1 MSSCACCGG
10 VGYCFV
16 CSGFASALEFLAIL
30 RSIVL
35 GRNLSRVCK
44 QAGLSACSHKGLRRD
59 CAGTM
64 FSEVRVKAGDIA
76 WENSQRA
83 LTDFYIILQRASSS
97 IYSSSTEITPAL
109 YQWQLKKE
117 HHFDFTMYG
126 FNPTVSIFT
135 SHANQKHDIQPL
147 SQKGQRIL
155 AGKSHM
161 EIPSNHLELLFLTR
175 HR

>member
-97 IYSSSTEITPAL
+97 IYSSSTEITPAYISDSSRKSIIL
-109 YQWQLKKE
+109 
-117 HHFDFTMYG
+117 TSPCM
-126 FNPTVSIFT
+126 VSIQLFPF
-135 SHANQKHDIQPL
+135 SHHMLIKNMTYSHFPK
-147 SQKGQRIL
+147 KGK
-155 AGKSHM
+155 GS
-161 EIPSNHLELLFLTR
+161 LLGRVTWKFHPTTWSFYS
-175 HR
+175 